1 MGNHQEVWEV
11 GMQGV
16 EGPGWGSD
24 QYLRWEPAGALRQT
38 LTPEAGA
45 PKPVVTQIPPLKAQD

>member
-11 GMQGV
+11 GTQRV

-24 QYLRWEPAGALRQT
+24 QYGALRQT
-38 LTPEAGA
+38 LTTPEAGA
-45 PKPVVTQIPPLKAQD
+45 PETLATTQIPPLKAHD